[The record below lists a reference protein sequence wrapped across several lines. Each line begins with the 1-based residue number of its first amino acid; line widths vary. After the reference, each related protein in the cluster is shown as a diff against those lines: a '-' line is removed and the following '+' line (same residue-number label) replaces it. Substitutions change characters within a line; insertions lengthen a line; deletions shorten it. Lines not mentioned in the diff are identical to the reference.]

1 MSHLDNRLPPPIVM
15 VVIAALML
23 AAARAT
29 PVVAINPAVTA
40 TAALILFVTAGAFAF
55 PAILAFRR
63 ARTTINPVQVDA
75 ASTLVT
81 SGVFGMSRN
90 PMYVSMALLLC
101 AWTAFLAAPLA
112 VLGPIGFVA
121 FIDRFQIRPEER
133 ALLAKFGQS
142 YQDYRQRVRR
152 WL

>member
-1 MSHLDNRLPPPIVM
+1 MSNLDNRLPPPIVM
-15 VVIAALML
+15 LAIAGLML
-23 AAARAT
+23 GIARAT
-29 PVVAINPAVTA
+29 PVVAVNPAIMA
-40 TAALILFVTAGAFAF
+40 TAALILFMTAGAFAF

-63 ARTTINPVQVDA
+63 ARTTINPVRVDA

-81 SGVFGMSRN
+81 SGVFNMSRN

-101 AWTAFLAAPLA
+101 AWAAFLAAPLT

-133 ALLAKFGQS
+133 ALLAKFGRS
-142 YQDYRQRVRR
+142 YEDYRKRVRR